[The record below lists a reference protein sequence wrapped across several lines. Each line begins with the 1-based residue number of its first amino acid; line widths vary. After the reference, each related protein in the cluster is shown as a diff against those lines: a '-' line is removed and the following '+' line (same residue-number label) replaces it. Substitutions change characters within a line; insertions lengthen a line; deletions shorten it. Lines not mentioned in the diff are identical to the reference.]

1 MGAIGFI
8 SVHGD
13 PIMNAA
19 SFADEFAATDG
30 DAPAQAALLAKF
42 FGGLAAGAKQA
53 HVRIGVDAWADVY
66 ASGTL
71 TLTCVTAAPTLATQ
85 FRKLTD
91 LDTTVR
97 NLIACINVHEA
108 LRSIVLATYTSTGV
122 ITLTSLQPGATG
134 NAYTLVGSTGIVASA
149 ATFTD
154 VGVEYA
160 ATTATFVYATL
171 ADGDVNTIG
180 AAALAAETGTVD
192 TENKYKKETALATT
206 IANFAAC
213 VNAHSKLKGI
223 VTATVTGTGVV
234 TITSC
239 LPGRVGNMIT
249 TTQTTG
255 TGVTWADAHL
265 AGATSTQQQ
274 ANRNFVF
281 GRAA

>member
-71 TLTCVTAAPTLATQ
+71 TLTYASIANLDTVVINGHTLTCVTAAPTLATQ

-97 NLIACINVHEA
+97 NLIACINV
-108 LRSIVLATYTSTGV
+108 RS
-122 ITLTSLQPGATG
+122 
-134 NAYTLVGSTGIVASA
+134 
-149 ATFTD
+149 
-154 VGVEYA
+154 E
-160 ATTATFVYATL
+160 
-171 ADGDVNTIG
+171 
-180 AAALAAETGTVD
+180 ER
-192 TENKYKKETALATT
+192 
-206 IANFAAC
+206 
-213 VNAHSKLKGI
+213 
-223 VTATVTGTGVV
+223 
-234 TITSC
+234 
-239 LPGRVGNMIT
+239 RVGKECRSR
-249 TTQTTG
+249 
-255 TGVTWADAHL
+255 WSPYH
-265 AGATSTQQQ
+265 
-274 ANRNFVF
+274 
-281 GRAA
+281 